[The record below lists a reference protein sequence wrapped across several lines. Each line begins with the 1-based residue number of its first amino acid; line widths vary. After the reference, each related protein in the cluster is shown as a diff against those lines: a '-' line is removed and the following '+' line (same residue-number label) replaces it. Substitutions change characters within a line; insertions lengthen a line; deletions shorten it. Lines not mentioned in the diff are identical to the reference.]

1 MFKSHARTGWSTA
14 IVYFLFPR
22 SAAITLLGFWGV
34 SQSQL
39 LICWLKSKRKGVASA
54 LTVNQAEASSV
65 LDIVKAIAVG
75 DVFIEEHE

>member
-1 MFKSHARTGWSTA
+1 M
-14 IVYFLFPR
+14 
-22 SAAITLLGFWGV
+22 
-34 SQSQL
+34 SQPQL
-39 LICWLKSKRKGVASA
+39 LKCWLKPKRKGVASA

>member
-1 MFKSHARTGWSTA
+1 MKLRLPSQNQ
-14 IVYFLFPR
+14 VYKKKNHM
-22 SAAITLLGFWGV
+22 

-39 LICWLKSKRKGVASA
+39 LKCWLKPKRKGVASA
-54 LTVNQAEASSV
+54 LTVNQAEASLV

>member
-1 MFKSHARTGWSTA
+1 MNFHSFLPPGDSLSWTKVHFVARG
-14 IVYFLFPR
+14 L
-22 SAAITLLGFWGV
+22 

-39 LICWLKSKRKGVASA
+39 LKCWLKPKRKGVASA